1 MIKFMNFMNQWEFMH
16 VWMKFPKIRSYMHEF
31 PFVHK
36 IHKFDHGDD
45 LVIMAMTGC
54 WSCMKISFMAVFMT
68 PTNST
73 IIKIF
78 LHCRWRTHVIWKR
91 LTKCLWLTPLLIR
104 MSIPWLMILL
114 RNISGVGNK
123 TNTTFLT
130 SSELLKMLEW
140 ADCWECPAIW
150 KISPQK
156 VSSPFISFTRTLKS
170 CARFKLKIYWPLW
183 WTLDS
188 LCMKFPCGP
197 VRVLCIGF
205 VMWANSLSCRQCF
218 SA

>member
-1 MIKFMNFMNQWEFMH
+1 MNKHWLID
-16 VWMKFPKIRSYMHEF
+16 W
-31 PFVHK
+31 
-36 IHKFDHGDD
+36 
-45 LVIMAMTGC
+45 
-54 WSCMKISFMAVFMT
+54 
-68 PTNST
+68 
-73 IIKIF
+73 
-78 LHCRWRTHVIWKR
+78 HVIWNR
-91 LTKCLWLTPLLIR
+91 LTKCLWLIPLLIR
-104 MSIPWLMILL
+104 MSIPWLMILF
-114 RNISGVGNK
+114 RNIISGVGNK

-156 VSSPFISFTRTLKS
+156 VSFPFISFTRTLKS

-188 LCMKFPCGP
+188 LCTKFPCGP